1 MKRTSTLAA
10 IVVLGMG
17 AALAAQRGAPP
28 LPNPGEI
35 RLPPIE
41 KIQKVK
47 ENLYVIP
54 GAGGNTAVFVTA
66 AGVVLVDTKVP
77 NNGQAI
83 LEQVRSVTNR
93 PVTTIINTHS
103 HFDHV
108 GSNEAFAASV
118 DVIAHENTRDNMAKM
133 AEVKSAANAMPD
145 RTYKDRL
152 TIGRGAD
159 QVDLYHF
166 GPGHTNGDTFVV
178 FPALRT
184 VHTGDLFAEK
194 QPPLLDRAN
203 GGSGVAYPDTLEK
216 AVKGIPNVDTVI
228 PGHSA
233 VMKWADLVEYAE
245 FNREFLKAV
254 ENLHHA
260 GRTPEQAGAELR
272 LPAKFNAYVS
282 ATPPAPGLEFLGS
295 GQQRAR
301 GNVATI
307 MAELNAPG
315 R

>member
-1 MKRTSTLAA
+1 MMKRSVVLAA
-10 IVVLGMG
+10 IVVIGLT
-17 AALAAQRGAPP
+17 LAAAAQQPQ
-28 LPNPGEI
+28 
-35 RLPPIE
+35 LPPIE

-54 GAGGNTAVFVTA
+54 GAGGNTAVLVTGT
-66 AGVVLVDTKVP
+66 GVVLVDTKVP
-77 NNGQAI
+77 NNGKS
-83 LEQVRSVTNR
+83 LVDQVRSVTDK
-93 PVTTIINTHS
+93 PVTTIINTHT

-108 GSNEAFAASV
+108 GSNDFFPDNVEV
-118 DVIAHENTRDNMAKM
+118 VAHENTRANMTKM
-133 AEVKSAANAMPD
+133 KLAANAMPD
-145 RTYKDRL
+145 RVYKDRL
-152 TIGRGAD
+152 TLGRGND

-166 GPGHTNGDTFVV
+166 GAAHTNGDTFVV

-184 VHTGDLFAEK
+184 LHAGDVFAEK
-194 QPPLLDRAN
+194 QPPLLDRMN
-203 GGSGVAYPDTLEK
+203 GGSGRAYADTIDK
-216 AVKGIPNVDTVI
+216 AVKGIPNIDTVI
-228 PGHSA
+228 PGHSP
-233 VMKWADLVEYAE
+233 VTKWSDFVEYAE

-260 GRTPEQAGAELR
+260 GRTAEQAAAELK

-282 ATPPAPGLEFLGS
+282 ATPPAKGLEFLGS

-307 MAELNAPG
+307 YTELNA